1 MSETAPIDT
10 YYYDLLEVSPT
21 ASENEIKKGYMKM
34 ARKWHP
40 DKNTENP
47 NAEEKFKEV
56 NEAYQI
62 LKDAEKRKRYDKVGR
77 MKDGGAD
84 QQPDLRDLFRGLF
97 GGGKFDHVFGDVD
110 GFSLFSMMSDM
121 PPTPDTTT
129 TTVST
134 SDSSTTTPPP
144 QMSDEA
150 KQAKLKEIEENQ
162 KRIVEHLAG
171 FLTDKL
177 KSWLLGHIQEFED
190 TANGE
195 AVDMSDFPG
204 GGALLVHIGYLYE
217 QEGKQHIGRYF
228 GLQSFFCE
236 VREKAHLLKETF
248 SLISSVV
255 KVHAAEEKMQKE
267 GQNDELAIKMTSEG
281 LSAIWKLGKLEIE
294 NIVRRVCEA
303 VLQDPQVDKATCR
316 RRAEGV
322 ERLGEI
328 YTKVGLE
335 AVKREREEM
344 EKRKQEIES
353 MANANNT
360 NAGSETH

>member
-1 MSETAPIDT
+1 
-10 YYYDLLEVSPT
+10 
-21 ASENEIKKGYMKM
+21 M

-56 NEAYQI
+56 NEAYQT
-62 LKDAEKRKRYDKVGR
+62 LKDPEKRKRYDKFGR
-77 MKDGGAD
+77 MDNLNAE
-84 QQPDLRDLFRGLF
+84 QQPDMKDLFRGLF
-97 GGGKFDHVFGDVD
+97 GGGKFDHIFGDVD
-110 GFSLFSMMSDM
+110 GFSLFSMMADG
-121 PPTPDTTT
+121 PPASTNTT

-134 SDSSTTTPPP
+134 TDSTTPPNTSP
-144 QMSDEA
+144 QHPELSEA
-150 KQAKLKEIEENQ
+150 EKHAKMHEIEEKQ
-162 KRIVEHLAG
+162 KRIVENLAG
-171 FLTDKL
+171 ILIDKL
-177 KSWLLGHIQEFED
+177 NPWLLGHDSEFD
-190 TANGE
+190 TTARNE

-236 VREKAHLLKETF
+236 IREKAHIFKETF

-255 KVHAAEEKMQKE
+255 KVQAAEERMQKE
-267 GQNDELAIKMTSEG
+267 GQNDELALKMTSEG

-294 NIVRRVCEA
+294 SIVRRVCEA
-303 VLQDPQVDKATCR
+303 VLQDSRVNPATRR

-328 YTKVGLE
+328 FTQVGNEAQRREKEELEKLKIELE
-335 AVKREREEM
+335 ARAAEQPKTEQ
-344 EKRKQEIES
+344 K
-353 MANANNT
+353 T
-360 NAGSETH
+360 